1 VQHGAPSEDASI
13 AFSPVSGD
21 IYYAFDFTV
30 VNPGS
35 PITGGDY
42 EYFALFKDDNFAFGA
57 RIDVVEANTPGN
69 DFTVGISTS
78 NSTADATW
86 ASDLS
91 FDTVYRATV
100 RYNQDTNIAQLWI
113 NANNSA
119 DTSILGTDEAD
130 PGIGITQFALRQSDS
145 SLNEGVL
152 IDNLVISQTFNET
165 LSTNTNSFN
174 LDQVSIYPN
183 PTNSGFVTITTA
195 LDDTINVEVFDM
207 LGKQVKKTV
216 IQPNTNLDVSQ
227 LRSGIYIVRLEQNNA
242 TTTKKLVIR

>member
-1 VQHGAPSEDASI
+1 
-13 AFSPVSGD
+13 
-21 IYYAFDFTV
+21 
-30 VNPGS
+30 
-35 PITGGDY
+35 
-42 EYFALFKDDNFAFGA
+42 
-57 RIDVVEANTPGN
+57 
-69 DFTVGISTS
+69 
-78 NSTADATW
+78 
-86 ASDLS
+86 
-91 FDTVYRATV
+91 
-100 RYNQDTNIAQLWI
+100 
-113 NANNSA
+113 
-119 DTSILGTDEAD
+119 
-130 PGIGITQFALRQSDS
+130 
-145 SLNEGVL
+145 
-152 IDNLVISQTFNET
+152 VISQTFNET